1 MSHLSSSALQSN
13 SLNNRSRSP
22 SPTPRDP
29 GWTDPYAPN
38 EAGLP
43 LYKARNSLSP
53 QQPMEVID
61 SSTARRRGGGPVVD
75 AFAQPGSYED
85 DEKRK
90 LLEEDDGGK
99 GDKSHW
105 PTTGIGMEEQFN
117 ETVKPSG
124 RKEFEAVGSSRKVK
138 DSGKWDKL
146 IPERRPASSWVG
158 RRARLG

>member
-1 MSHLSSSALQSN
+1 M
-13 SLNNRSRSP
+13 
-22 SPTPRDP
+22 
-29 GWTDPYAPN
+29 
-38 EAGLP
+38 
-43 LYKARNSLSP
+43 
-53 QQPMEVID
+53 
-61 SSTARRRGGGPVVD
+61 VD
-75 AFAQPGSYED
+75 AFAQPGSASED

-90 LLEEDDGGK
+90 LKEDDVDDGGK

-146 IPERRPASSWVG
+146 IPERRPASSWVSILSLNCLPST
-158 RRARLG
+158 RRAC